1 MSIIPE
7 NLNEPGLSD
16 ASLASLDIQAH
27 ELAAKDRW
35 SAAVRALM
43 RAARAE
49 PGNVGRWLQI
59 AHWQRQ
65 NNNPEAA
72 IRTLRTALRLN
83 KMQGK
88 PMHTPRSTRRS
99 REQPPPPS
107 SAVAQMITLWQALA
121 EAQLEAQAWDE
132 CISACHAALQLAP
145 QHHCIQEILATALLH
160 SGQIEASERV
170 MRNLLLRSPRDP
182 LHRLKLATLLQL
194 EGRLGEALQEFQ
206 RVLETGTEQ
215 PLAPEAYEAI
225 DALDKMQIQQILL
238 RASEQTTFRLYL
250 ERDFDAALQDIG
262 FHLSDG
268 GREALRHM
276 VGEGHWD
283 DDYSM
288 APPRIH

>member
-1 MSIIPE
+1 MI
-7 NLNEPGLSD
+7 SD
-16 ASLASLDIQAH
+16 NTNDLAISDIAVATLDSQAH
-27 ELAAKDRW
+27 ELAAQDRW
-35 SAAVRALM
+35 GAAVRALT

-49 PGNVGRWLQI
+49 PRNVKRWLQI

-65 NNNPEAA
+65 NNDPRAA

-83 KMQGK
+83 TSQEKAQTAR
-88 PMHTPRSTRRS
+88 HNLRRH
-99 REQPPPPS
+99 REQTP
-107 SAVAQMITLWQALA
+107 AQSNSTAHLVTLWQALA
-121 EAQLEAQAWDE
+121 EAQLEALAWDE
-132 CISACHAALQLAP
+132 CISACLAALQLAP
-145 QHHCIQEILATALLH
+145 QHHCVQEILATALLH
-160 SGQIEASERV
+160 SGQIETAERV

-194 EGRLGEALQEFQ
+194 QGRLGEALREFQ
-206 RVLETGTEQ
+206 RVLETDASQ

-225 DALDKMQIQQILL
+225 EALDKMQIQQILL

-262 FHLSDG
+262 FHLSEG

-276 VGEGHWD
+276 VGEGHWED
-283 DDYSM
+283 DFSM